1 MPSKEWEYSSLV
13 KLICEQLDMS
23 QEDLARELGVSLASV
38 NRWKHGQ
45 ATPSKLA
52 KAQLQ
57 AFCDRKVQD
66 GSLNLAEVEKSNGP
80 RRSASRRGGRGK
92 R

>member
-1 MPSKEWEYSSLV
+1 MPPKGREYSTLV
-13 KLICEQLDMS
+13 KLIREQLDIS

-38 NRWKHGQ
+38 NRWEHGQ

-52 KAQLQ
+52 KAQLD
-57 AFCDRKVQD
+57 AFCDRKAED
-66 GSLNLAEVEKSNGP
+66 GSLDLGEMEKSNERPG
-80 RRSASRRGGRGK
+80 RAFRRGGRRK